1 MVSLVG
7 VPSDP
12 TCFSF
17 RLPCFTLVLS
27 VLESLVQVAGVS
39 ALRTLV
45 PAALSVTW

>member
-1 MVSLVG
+1 VSSVG

-27 VLESLVQVAGVS
+27 VLESLVQWFKWQAF
-39 ALRTLV
+39 LH
-45 PAALSVTW
+45 